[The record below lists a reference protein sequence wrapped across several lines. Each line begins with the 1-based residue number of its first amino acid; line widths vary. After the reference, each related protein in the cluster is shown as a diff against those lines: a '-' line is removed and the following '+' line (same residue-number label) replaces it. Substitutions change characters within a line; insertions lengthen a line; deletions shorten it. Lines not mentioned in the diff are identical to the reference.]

1 MIGVVADDITGS
13 NDIGIMFAKA
23 NYVTHVYPYAD
34 FPSIHGKME
43 PQSEVVVLDTDSRF
57 DNPQTAYEKVYEAT
71 KKLQR
76 SGADRFYNKTCS
88 VFRGNIGVEFD
99 AMLDALG
106 EEFAV
111 VVLGFPKNGRK
122 TVEGIHYVHGKR
134 LEDSEFRTDPMHPM
148 TESRLVDIL
157 KTQTKRKVGWIH
169 QDVIKCGHV
178 ALQKALAER
187 KKEYQYVILD
197 VTDQDDLQTIAMA
210 VKDVRVLCG
219 SSALAEELPSVWGKH
234 DRAPFDFE
242 PLPHC
247 PDQIGLLGVAGS
259 LMPQTGKQIAYM
271 REKGTKVKELRTLDL
286 FEVGQKQ
293 VVQSLTSEI
302 LKDLNNGY
310 DVILHSSNEPETVQR
325 TKDRGLEQGLSNA
338 RISQFV
344 SSTLAEITAN
354 LLSKTGQ
361 NRLLV
366 AGGDTSAAVCNKL
379 NIGGMRVWR
388 EIEPGLPSCVSLTEP
403 PLFLV
408 LKSGSFGKP
417 DFFEQ
422 ALAHLKGEFSQIS

>member
-1 MIGVVADDITGS
+1 
-13 NDIGIMFAKA
+13 
-23 NYVTHVYPYAD
+23 
-34 FPSIHGKME
+34 
-43 PQSEVVVLDTDSRF
+43 
-57 DNPQTAYEKVYEAT
+57 
-71 KKLQR
+71 
-76 SGADRFYNKTCS
+76 
-88 VFRGNIGVEFD
+88 
-99 AMLDALG
+99 
-106 EEFAV
+106 
-111 VVLGFPKNGRK
+111 
-122 TVEGIHYVHGKR
+122 
-134 LEDSEFRTDPMHPM
+134 
-148 TESRLVDIL
+148 
-157 KTQTKRKVGWIH
+157 
-169 QDVIKCGHV
+169 
-178 ALQKALAER
+178 
-187 KKEYQYVILD
+187 
-197 VTDQDDLQTIAMA
+197 
-210 VKDVRVLCG
+210 
-219 SSALAEELPSVWGKH
+219 
-234 DRAPFDFE
+234 
-242 PLPHC
+242 
-247 PDQIGLLGVAGS
+247 
-259 LMPQTGKQIAYM
+259 M

-325 TKDRGLEQGLSNA
+325 TKDRGLEQGFSNA